1 MRASLSVVWID
12 RLHSLRVVQLDR
24 PLSLS
29 VRTIGWTPQ
38 PEYSSTI
45 RQTPQPSSSIGK
57 VNNNYTCNSAWC
69 VFSSDISHV
78 IVLISIENL

>member
-1 MRASLSVVWID
+1 MD
-12 RLHSLRVVQLDR
+12 RQ
-24 PLSLS
+24 
-29 VRTIGWTPQ
+29 TPQ
-38 PEYSSTI
+38 PESSTIRQTPQPECSTIGRTPQPECSTI